1 MDAPPPGDLPDLA
14 DLAGFAADRAAVAER
29 YARFARDEAPG
40 RSAVYASWAA
50 LVARDLDLQ
59 RVFARIPANRR
70 QPPLVFAVTRLLRA
84 GAGVGGA
91 GEQEDAQDDE
101 QDAAHWRAWVLAH
114 ADEVVA
120 ECGRR
125 SLQTNEPL
133 RCAALLPALSRID
146 GPIALLEVGAS
157 AGLCLYPD
165 RYSYRY
171 RGPGGVVALDP
182 GQGVSPVVL
191 DCEVRGERMP
201 EVALPEIVWR
211 AGIDLAP
218 LDPAA
223 TETEAWL
230 TGLVWP
236 GEHGRDERVRAALRI
251 AASDPPTLVAGDGVA
266 LLDALAGAAPRDA
279 TLVVQ
284 TPGVLAH
291 VPWAARHAL
300 IDAARANGRWIT
312 LDAPALHEGW
322 TTPVDPEA
330 WPGGFALALDGEVLA
345 AADPLGAWIEL
356 RSPSE
361 WRAGTGA
368 SSS

>member
-1 MDAPPPGDLPDLA
+1 MDAPPPDDLA
-14 DLAGFAADRAAVAER
+14 DLAGRDDLAGDRAIVAER

-50 LVARDLDLQ
+50 LVARDPDLQ

-84 GAGVGGA
+84 GAV
-91 GEQEDAQDDE
+91 EEREDE
-101 QDAAHWRAWVLAH
+101 QDATHWRAWVLAH
-114 ADEVVA
+114 ADDVVA

-171 RGPGGVVALDP
+171 RGRGGLVALDP
-182 GQGVSPVVL
+182 AQGVSPVVL

-223 TETEAWL
+223 SETEAWL

-236 GEHGRDERVRAALRI
+236 GEHGRDDRVRAALRV
-251 AASDPPTLVAGDGVA
+251 AASDPPTLAAGDGAA
-266 LLDALAGAAPRDA
+266 LLADLAAAAPRGA

-291 VPWAARHAL
+291 LPWAQRHAL
-300 IDAARANGRWIT
+300 IDAARAAGRWIT

-322 TTPVDPEA
+322 TTPVDPA
-330 WPGGFALALDGEVLA
+330 TWPGGFALALDGEVLA

-356 RSPSE
+356 RSSSE
-361 WRAGTGA
+361 WRTAAGA